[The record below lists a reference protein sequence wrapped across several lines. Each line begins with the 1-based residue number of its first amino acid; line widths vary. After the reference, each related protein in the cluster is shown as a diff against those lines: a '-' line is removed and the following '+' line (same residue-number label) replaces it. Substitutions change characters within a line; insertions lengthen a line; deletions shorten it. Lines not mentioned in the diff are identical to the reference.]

1 MTSYVVY
8 QVEFGADVDGR
19 GPERWRCGEVGRF
32 ATEAEADAFAETFYD
47 YCEVEV
53 ED

>member
-1 MTSYVVY
+1 MTNYVVY

-32 ATEAEADAFAETFYD
+32 ATEAEAEAFMETFYD